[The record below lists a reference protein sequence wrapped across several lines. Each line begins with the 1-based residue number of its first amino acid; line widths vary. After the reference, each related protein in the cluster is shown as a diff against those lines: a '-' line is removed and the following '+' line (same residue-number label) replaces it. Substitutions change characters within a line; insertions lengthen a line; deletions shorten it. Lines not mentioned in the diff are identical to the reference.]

1 MVTPSLSQ
9 PDERSAG
16 ALVFN
21 QTPAGRRYLLLKY
34 PAGHWDFPKGNIEKG
49 ELPEQ
54 TMVREVWEETGLVG
68 VVPVEG
74 FRKVIDYQYKREGK
88 TIHKQV
94 TFFLAESKVDRV
106 VLSFEHRDYAW
117 LSYEEALKLGDLLQL
132 DDAPARRRGFL
143 QGSVV
148 KRLSSLSIDRGD
160 LASMIDRPTM
170 AKSVPA
176 LTALSASPP

>member
-1 MVTPSLSQ
+1 MSFLSQ

-34 PAGHWDFPKGNIEKG
+34 PAGHWDFPKGNIENG

-54 TMVREVWEETGLVG
+54 TMVREVREETGLVEII
-68 VVPVEG
+68 PVAG
-74 FRKVIDYQYKREGK
+74 FRKVIEYNYKREGR
-88 TIHKQV
+88 TVHKQV

-117 LSYEEALKLGDLLQL
+117 LSYEEALKLVTYSNSTMLLRAAE
-132 DDAPARRRGFL
+132 DSFKAP
-143 QGSVV
+143 
-148 KRLSSLSIDRGD
+148 LSSG
-160 LASMIDRPTM
+160 
-170 AKSVPA
+170 
-176 LTALSASPP
+176 